1 MRLALGFLFALL
13 SFGILHAQPVCTFVG
28 DATSLG
34 GDCYEITSGVPW
46 PGSPAPFEFGA
57 VWFNQQLDLTEPF
70 SIRVEANLG
79 DDDNGAD
86 GIYMVLHTD
95 AGGQF
100 TLGEGGVGLGYEG
113 IAPSFGVEIDTHFNP
128 DGANQPIGDISQDH
142 VAFQRDGVIFH
153 DLDYFNLAGPNPAL
167 PTGANIEDG
176 DLHLLRLEWDPGTQI
191 IEFYFDCELRLTL
204 NIDLVTEIFSGQTDV
219 WWGFTGA
226 TGGQVNQQT
235 VCITSS
241 AVGLPPEYAVC
252 QGDEVQLQLTASQPG
267 SVSWSPV
274 DGLSNPN
281 DAVTMASPD
290 VTTTYTATW
299 TDACGEELVEETTV
313 VVTPAPAP
321 VLPDTAAFCPGEE
334 VELEVVLTG
343 DETATWSDGTLG
355 ATWTGTDV
363 GVQTVTVEAAGGCSA
378 TASTWV
384 EALYPSDIVLPVVP
398 DLCAGQ
404 DTLLAWPNGGTD
416 WAVNGDPMPAGWLA
430 VAGEAIVTALDAATG
445 CAVEETV
452 DIGLIDPQP
461 AALPLAVP
469 TCVGQPVVLELT
481 MDAGSTVSWS
491 PVAGL
496 DDPGATQPTAS
507 PATTTLYTASV
518 LDICGTVTELETNV
532 VVFDQ
537 PELDLPDS
545 ALLCGSED
553 LLLEVEPLA
562 GVSDPVWTDGS
573 TGWQW
578 QGSAPGWVGVTVTV
592 LPGCSGSD
600 STWVAVE
607 SLDPPTIEVDPLCPG
622 DFAFVP
628 FPEGWVNW
636 SLDGEPLLEGGL
648 TVTEP
653 GVYFVDA
660 ETAQSGCGVQ
670 VGIVVPTGAVA
681 QMGLPD
687 VVEFCIDQVVY
698 LETGVPDPVLWN
710 DGVTGPSRQVN
721 APGTYIATH
730 TTDCGSVSDTVSVVE
745 IPCGC
750 LVFAPSA
757 FTPDGDLI
765 NDAWRPSLDCE
776 PEEYSLKIFDRWGV
790 LIWETVN
797 PEEYWTG
804 GYRADNRPLEEKL
817 YYVRDGLYAFQ
828 LTFRDPTSRVRR
840 IEQKRGH
847 ILIIR

>member
-1 MRLALGFLFALL
+1 
-13 SFGILHAQPVCTFVG
+13 
-28 DATSLG
+28 
-34 GDCYEITSGVPW
+34 
-46 PGSPAPFEFGA
+46 
-57 VWFNQQLDLTEPF
+57 
-70 SIRVEANLG
+70 
-79 DDDNGAD
+79 
-86 GIYMVLHTD
+86 
-95 AGGQF
+95 
-100 TLGEGGVGLGYEG
+100 
-113 IAPSFGVEIDTHFNP
+113 
-128 DGANQPIGDISQDH
+128 
-142 VAFQRDGVIFH
+142 
-153 DLDYFNLAGPNPAL
+153 
-167 PTGANIEDG
+167 
-176 DLHLLRLEWDPGTQI
+176 
-191 IEFYFDCELRLTL
+191 
-204 NIDLVTEIFSGQTDV
+204 
-219 WWGFTGA
+219 
-226 TGGQVNQQT
+226 
-235 VCITSS
+235 
-241 AVGLPPEYAVC
+241 
-252 QGDEVQLQLTASQPG
+252 
-267 SVSWSPV
+267 
-274 DGLSNPN
+274 
-281 DAVTMASPD
+281 
-290 VTTTYTATW
+290 
-299 TDACGEELVEETTV
+299 
-313 VVTPAPAP
+313 
-321 VLPDTAAFCPGEE
+321 
-334 VELEVVLTG
+334 
-343 DETATWSDGTLG
+343 
-355 ATWTGTDV
+355 
-363 GVQTVTVEAAGGCSA
+363 
-378 TASTWV
+378 
-384 EALYPSDIVLPVVP
+384 
-398 DLCAGQ
+398 
-404 DTLLAWPNGGTD
+404 
-416 WAVNGDPMPAGWLA
+416 MPAGWLA

-452 DIGLIDPQP
+452 DIGLHRSP
-461 AALPLAVP
+461 
-469 TCVGQPVVLELT
+469 
-481 MDAGSTVSWS
+481 AGSPALGCAHLRRTAGRARAHDGCRVHRLVVACGGLGRSW
-491 PVAGL
+491 
-496 DDPGATQPTAS
+496 ATQPTAS

-698 LETGVPDPVLWN
+698 LEVPDPVLWN

-745 IPCGC
+745 TLRCSPCAERLHTGRR
-750 LVFAPSA
+750 
-757 FTPDGDLI
+757 PDQR
-765 NDAWRPSLDCE
+765 RPASEPDRE
-776 PEEYSLKIFDRWGV
+776 PEEAPSRSSI
-790 LIWETVN
+790 
-797 PEEYWTG
+797 G
-804 GYRADNRPLEEKL
+804 G
-817 YYVRDGLYAFQ
+817 GC
-828 LTFRDPTSRVRR
+828 
-840 IEQKRGH
+840 
-847 ILIIR
+847 